1 MVLFHIAF
9 LRYSYGKFLKK
20 PYTILSFTFFNMSR
34 SDFIYMVP
42 PFLAYY
48 GVVTRNRT
56 LLAESYNQIQ
66 LYRNYLFDPTASLWK
81 HVLLGVSQ
89 NDDGFWSTGTVF
101 NLFIFSIFSHLRIQ
115 GTDGQRRVSFGF
127 LPRSV
132 NLSLQTH
139 FNLNKRTFPT
149 GCRRSTQGC
158 IHISYVITPPK
169 TSNILF
175 IPKYIEL

>member
-101 NLFIFSIFSHLRIQ
+101 NLFIFQFSLIFESRERMGSGGYPSGSCHDPSI
-115 GTDGQRRVSFGF
+115 
-127 LPRSV
+127 
-132 NLSLQTH
+132 
-139 FNLNKRTFPT
+139 
-149 GCRRSTQGC
+149 
-158 IHISYVITPPK
+158 
-169 TSNILF
+169 
-175 IPKYIEL
+175 